1 MEEVERQL
9 AELPRREI
17 AAKSLENSK
26 LILVKDLDEA
36 LELTNAYAPEH
47 LIIETE
53 NYMEVG
59 ERVINDRFCLLR
71 FINSRECRRLC
82 FRNESHP
89 ADQRL
94 CQSL

>member
-1 MEEVERQL
+1 MAEVERQL

-53 NYMEVG
+53 NYMEVD
-59 ERVINDRFCLLR
+59 RACNKCRFC
-71 FINSRECRRLC
+71 FPWIVNSRKCR
-82 FRNESHP
+82 
-89 ADQRL
+89 
-94 CQSL
+94 